1 MKKVFFKNEK
11 EMSQDFMYYLSKFS
25 VKRGEL
31 HTHTSMGR
39 VKATYYVDDN
49 NQSIFLQKYSSVIAE
64 GDVLC
69 ITEKPGA
76 YAPLRIDFDMKSSID
91 DGCKRMY
98 TLEDV
103 KMIIRW
109 VQNIL
114 RNSIDEDI
122 LEDKYLY
129 CILLEKPAPR
139 SDTGVIKD
147 GFHLH
152 FPHFICEGWFQDDFI
167 RNQLNE
173 KIKEGFVF
181 KNSNYITPLTDLIDK
196 NIAGKVW
203 LMYGSAKN
211 DNEGTQPYLATHFY
225 KEDTEECDCEY
236 IFKEELIGRHHSAK
250 FYLPTFLSV
259 RDWET
264 CTVLKDSV
272 ASQKYN
278 KTTKRKKKIIARK
291 RDDTAIYED
300 LKTITDGNIMDMIS
314 LNRAENYDHWID
326 VGWTL
331 YNIGEGCEDALNL
344 WIDFSRKSSKFVSG
358 ECEEAWSK
366 MELKGKTI
374 ASLLAMAKV
383 DSPNEYNLWKSTQ
396 INYHLNNALQTDKPN
411 EHDVSTIVHHLYKDK
426 FVCADAKKDIWY
438 EFKQHRW
445 HILDD
450 GISLKKLFCNE
461 IRMFF
466 YAYKEDI
473 VHRQRETQ
481 DDNEKARLEVQE
493 LRCLKMTTALKE
505 VAFHEKVMK
514 MCKIFFHDAT
524 FLKLMDENRLLFGCN
539 NGVLDLGMK
548 IFREGRPDDY
558 ITLSSNVDYNP
569 YYSNDDDEIHEVYNF
584 IQKIFPDEPLREYF
598 LDAICGCLEGGN
610 TSKIFIVHTGPPDGG
625 KSLTMSFVEKTF
637 GEYCIKFPRE
647 LFIAGG
653 KNSSSGA
660 RPEMA
665 RTRGRRLGLGQEVTD
680 QEKFNNGVIK
690 ELTGN
695 DTFFTRNLF
704 EKGAEIKPQFTL
716 MMQCNKPPAVPGD
729 DDAVWARTRLLPYK
743 SKFVKAR
750 ELDKFP
756 VPETEEER
764 IALKRWKADPSLGD
778 RLEELTSAFLWILFT
793 RYADYKARG
802 LRDPVEVQSVTQAY
816 RSENDI
822 FMQYKKDRIVYEAGE
837 FLRLTDVVNDFNDW
851 FRESFGLR
859 EKKSRLVISTELSRK
874 LETPIAKKGTSNGW
888 HNFKI
893 MTEDLKDED
902 AAALKT
908 ALVK

>member
-1 MKKVFFKNEK
+1 MAQE
-11 EMSQDFMYYLSKFS
+11 FMYYLSKFA

-49 NQSIFLQKYSSVIAE
+49 NQSIFLQKYSTAIADGE
-64 GDVLC
+64 LLC
-69 ITEKPGA
+69 ITEKPGV
-76 YAPLRIDFDMKSSID
+76 YAPLRIDFDMRSSIEDGCRRMYTHDDVKLIIQWIQALLRSSID
-91 DGCKRMY
+91 
-98 TLEDV
+98 E
-103 KMIIRW
+103 
-109 VQNIL
+109 
-114 RNSIDEDI
+114 E
-122 LEDKYLY
+122 EFEEKYLY

-152 FPHFICEGWFQDDFI
+152 FPHFFCEGWFQDDFV
-167 RNQLNE
+167 RNHLNE
-173 KIKEGFVF
+173 KIKEGHVF
-181 KNSNYITPLTDLIDK
+181 RNSSYLTPLTELIDK

-211 DNEGTQPYLATHFY
+211 DNEGTQPYLVTKCYNDLA
-225 KEDTEECDCEY
+225 EECDLDI
-236 IFKEELIGRHHSAK
+236 IFKEEMIGRQK
-250 FYLPTFLSV
+250 NTRFYLPTFLSV
-259 RDWET
+259 RDW
-264 CTVLKDSV
+264 LKATLLKEAV
-272 ASQKYN
+272 AN
-278 KTTKRKKKIIARK
+278 KKNAKVVKKRKKILTRK
-291 RDDTAIYED
+291 RDDVAIYED
-300 LKTITDGNIMDMIS
+300 LKTITDGKIMDMIS

-344 WIDFSRKSSKFVSG
+344 WIDFSRKSSKFISG
-358 ECEEAWSK
+358 ECEEAWAK

-383 DSPNEYNLWKSTQ
+383 DSPNEYNMWKSTQ
-396 INYHLNNALQTDKPN
+396 VNYHLNNALQTDKPN

-445 HILDD
+445 HLLDD

-461 IRMFF
+461 IRAFF

-473 VHRQRETQ
+473 VRRQRETE
-481 DDNEKARLEVQE
+481 NEVEKARLEVQE

-505 VAFHEKVMK
+505 VSFHEKVMK

-524 FLKLMDENRLLFGCN
+524 FLKMMDENRLLFGCN
-539 NGVLDLGMK
+539 NGVIDLGMR

-558 ITLSSNVDYNP
+558 ITLCSNVDYNP
-569 YYSNDDDEIHEVYNF
+569 YYNNDDDEVQEVHDF
-584 IQKIFPDEPLREYF
+584 LRKIFPDKALYEYF
-598 LDAICGCLEGGN
+598 LDVICACLEGGN
-610 TSKIFIVHTGPPDGG
+610 TSKIFVVHTGPPDGG

-637 GEYCIKFPRE
+637 GEYYIKFPRE

-665 RTRGRRLGLGQEVTD
+665 RTRGRRIGAGQEVTD
-680 QEKFNNGVIK
+680 NENFNNGVIK

-695 DTFFTRNLF
+695 DSYFSRNLF

-716 MMQCNKPPAVPGD
+716 MMQCNKPPKVPGD

-743 SKFVKAR
+743 SKFVKPR
-750 ELDKFP
+750 ELEKFP
-756 VPETEEER
+756 VPETEAER
-764 IALKRWKADPSLGD
+764 IAMKRWKADPSLGD
-778 RLEELTSAFLWILFT
+778 RLDELVSAFLWILFT
-793 RYADYKARG
+793 RYPEYKTRG
-802 LRDPVEVQSVTQAY
+802 LRDPPEVQTATQAY
-816 RSENDI
+816 RAENDI
-822 FMQYKKDRIVYEAGE
+822 FMQYKKDRVSYEPGE

-851 FRESFGLR
+851 FRESFSTR

-874 LETPIAKKGTSNGW
+874 LETPLAKKGTANGW

-902 AAALKT
+902 AQALQR
-908 ALVK
+908 ALVN